1 MKYAFKMWFFGI
13 TMIFAVLALAFATY
27 AWFTTN
33 RAVST
38 STATARTGEEELEL
52 QISSQGGSD
61 FTDMDT
67 VPIRQINQTD
77 AGYLMPVSTD
87 DLVSFVYSPITQDGM
102 ATVFRL
108 VDNEQYYY
116 HGRVYLR
123 AVGKGWPSGSRMNLY
138 LDQTHDLL
146 GKNVDGMLLKAARLG
161 LVFGNDSSTAVILRL
176 SEDQDDSSQRVY
188 NTVINGQTLGDG
200 QVLGYHNGNVIVQ
213 NDPSESADNY
223 TVTFG
228 NNSITLPQTP
238 LLSMTFG
245 QIYSVDIYFYLEGC
259 DPDCSE
265 DIRFD
270 IADLNLAFYGVLD
283 QQEGN

>member
-1 MKYAFKMWFFGI
+1 MKHAFKMWFFGI

-108 VDNEQYYY
+108 VENEQYY
-116 HGRVYLR
+116 
-123 AVGKGWPSGSRMNLY
+123 
-138 LDQTHDLL
+138 
-146 GKNVDGMLLKAARLG
+146 
-161 LVFGNDSSTAVILRL
+161 
-176 SEDQDDSSQRVY
+176 
-188 NTVINGQTLGDG
+188 
-200 QVLGYHNGNVIVQ
+200 
-213 NDPSESADNY
+213 
-223 TVTFG
+223 
-228 NNSITLPQTP
+228 
-238 LLSMTFG
+238 
-245 QIYSVDIYFYLEGC
+245 
-259 DPDCSE
+259 
-265 DIRFD
+265 
-270 IADLNLAFYGVLD
+270 
-283 QQEGN
+283 